1 MIDVL
6 ATPRTDGDERPP
18 PTAELRELE
27 DAELVARQLEGEDRA
42 FQVLM
47 DRYVERLIYFVQ
59 RTIGDR
65 SRAEDLVQEAF
76 LRVYRHLHRYD
87 PSRKFS
93 TWLYTIAGNLAKN
106 ELRDRQRS
114 PTVLFQ
120 VLRKEDEG
128 NGRPLEWEDER
139 YLPDEMARRRDLEK
153 IVEETVDELPS
164 HHREVF
170 ALREL
175 EGRTYEEIAELTG
188 VKLGTVKSR
197 LSRARDR
204 FAELIAPK
212 LE

>member
-1 MIDVL
+1 MIDTL
-6 ATPRTDGDERPP
+6 APPRAGDDTERLEV
-18 PTAELRELE
+18 AELRELD
-27 DAELVARQLEGEDRA
+27 DAELVARQLEGDDRA

-47 DRYVERLIYFVQ
+47 DRYAERLTYFVQ

-65 SRAEDLVQEAF
+65 TRAEDLVQEAF

-106 ELRDRQRS
+106 ELRDRSRN

-120 VLRKEDEG
+120 VLRKDDETDA
-128 NGRPLEWEDER
+128 RPLQWEDER

-153 IVEETVDELPS
+153 IVEETVEELPP
-164 HHREVF
+164 HHRQVF
-170 ALREL
+170 RLREL
-175 EGRTYEEIAELTG
+175 EGRTYDEIAETTG

-197 LSRARDR
+197 LARARDR
-204 FAELIAPK
+204 FAQLIAPK